1 MASIPPPPVF
11 ADSAQEPAPRKRG
24 LPWWA
29 WLLIAVFACSAP
41 CAILAAILLPYFA
54 QARMTAQFTQ
64 TVSNTKQV
72 GTALMIYAVDF
83 DDRLPLANW
92 QDSLE
97 PYTIRDTT
105 IFTDPFR
112 QAEGGE
118 NGLAF
123 HERLVGAFQL
133 NISDPQSSAMIYL
146 TTQPG
151 PNAVGDGSDVRFPRD
166 SATVIGFADTST
178 RRIPKEEFDSS
189 VFTYKLEN
197 LSIP

>member
-1 MASIPPPPVF
+1 
-11 ADSAQEPAPRKRG
+11 
-24 LPWWA
+24 
-29 WLLIAVFACSAP
+29 
-41 CAILAAILLPYFA
+41 
-54 QARMTAQFTQ
+54 MTAQFTQ

-72 GTALMIYAVDF
+72 GTALMIYALDF